1 MKTKRVTIA
10 VNSDIDIIRDKLL
23 EDTGMKMSYIQVFNY
38 LIHYYKKNSTLPKT
52 VWKKD

>member
-23 EDTGMKMSYIQVFNY
+23 QDTGMKMSYIQVFNY
-38 LIHYYKKNSTLPKT
+38 LIHYYKKHSSLPVT